1 MSPLYDGRRLTYEL
15 QANWALSPLSVL
27 RFFAAMT
34 SYMEATQLERFLPH
48 ILTPVYRITEED
60 TIRDSGMGRLR
71 WGFVL
76 LVHRGLTGILEEL
89 KTTAIELQDLVQ
101 AKVGTTAF
109 ANAYNRIRQ
118 GAVSVQQARRVA
130 RVTKV
135 CHSFLGGGAR
145 ILMCVQATT
154 DPEAAAKRKV
164 ARNAMKKES
173 RKRKNRAFACVFDL
187 FWVFSMG

>member
-1 MSPLYDGRRLTYEL
+1 MLALYDGRWLTYEL
-15 QANWALSPLSVL
+15 QANWVLSPLSVL

-71 WGFVL
+71 WAFAL
-76 LVHRGLTGILEEL
+76 LVYRGLTGILEEL

-135 CHSFLGGGAR
+135 RRPFVRRRGAR
-145 ILMCVQATT
+145 VCSCVGAGDDGPRGGCETQGGEECDEKGESET
-154 DPEAAAKRKV
+154 
-164 ARNAMKKES
+164 KE
-173 RKRKNRAFACVFDL
+173 
-187 FWVFSMG
+187 

>member
-1 MSPLYDGRRLTYEL
+1 MLPLYDGRRLTYEL

-60 TIRDSGMGRLR
+60 TIRDSGMGKLR
-71 WGFVL
+71 WAFVL
-76 LVHRGLTGILEEL
+76 LVHRGLTGIPEEL

-135 CHSFLGGGAR
+135 RRLFVRRRGRVDAHVW
-145 ILMCVQATT
+145 VQATT
-154 DPEAAAKRKV
+154 DPEAAAKRKE

-173 RKRKNRAFACVFDL
+173 RKRKNRAFACVVDL
-187 FWVFSMG
+187 F